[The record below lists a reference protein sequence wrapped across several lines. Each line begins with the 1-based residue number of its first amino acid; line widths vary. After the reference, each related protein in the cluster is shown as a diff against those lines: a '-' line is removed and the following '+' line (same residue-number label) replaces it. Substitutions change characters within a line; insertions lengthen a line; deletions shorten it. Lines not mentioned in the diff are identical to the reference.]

1 MNFYLLKCLCVCD
14 YLFNQLLSR
23 ELVIVCR
30 SKKNKKQKQKENLS
44 FRCKMLVKLNS

>member
-1 MNFYLLKCLCVCD
+1 MNFYLLKCLCVFD

-30 SKKNKKQKQKENLS
+30 SKKENKKQKQKI
-44 FRCKMLVKLNS
+44 FRFVVKCW

>member
-30 SKKNKKQKQKENLS
+30 SKKNKKQTKKLS

>member
-30 SKKNKKQKQKENLS
+30 SKKTKNKQKI
-44 FRCKMLVKLNS
+44 FRFVVKCW